1 MLEMKAGRER
11 RAATPPRQWH
21 SHWQTEEAKEA
32 RGKAAGEGEVEE
44 RGPGAGRG
52 HFQEAE
58 AAQVAASTTQGGRS
72 AFLGQ
77 VQDSP
82 RRKMCLA

>member
-44 RGPGAGRG
+44 RGLRAGRG
-52 HFQEAE
+52 HF
-58 AAQVAASTTQGGRS
+58 
-72 AFLGQ
+72 
-77 VQDSP
+77 
-82 RRKMCLA
+82 